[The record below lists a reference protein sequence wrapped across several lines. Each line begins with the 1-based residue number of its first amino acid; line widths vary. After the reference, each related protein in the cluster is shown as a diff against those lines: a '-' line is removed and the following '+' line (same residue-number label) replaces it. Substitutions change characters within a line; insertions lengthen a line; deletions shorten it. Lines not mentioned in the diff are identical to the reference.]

1 MSKYDKSITKSYYY
15 SAGSEA
21 YELDPI
27 YRKGELEEKRRRYEQ
42 KKARQAQQQRIEAF
56 SHRVKFIA
64 AMTVVLAGCIAIMI
78 PHTMIVKQTRVNNA
92 LRDELSQIK
101 SENVSLEADIA
112 NKVNLEY
119 VETEATE
126 RLGMSE
132 PQSYQISYINVPKQ
146 SYSVQYD
153 VEEEEENTEE
163 NGFAFAGLG
172 GLFKKD

>member
-1 MSKYDKSITKSYYY
+1 MAKYDKSITKSYYY
-15 SAGSEA
+15 SAGSTA
-21 YELDPI
+21 YELNPV
-27 YRKGELEEKRRRYEQ
+27 YRDIEEERRQKLQ
-42 KKARQAQQQRIEAF
+42 KKQRQAAEHKRAVLK
-56 SHRVKFIA
+56 HRVKFVA
-64 AMTVVLAGCIAIMI
+64 ALALVFGGCIAIMV
-78 PHTMIVKQTRVNNA
+78 PHTMIVSQTRTNNA
-92 LRDELSQIK
+92 LRDELSVLK

-132 PQSYQISYINVPKQ
+132 PQPYQVSYINVPKQ

-153 VEEEEENTEE
+153 VEEEDNKTESDS
-163 NGFAFAGLG
+163 FAFAGLG